1 MKSWKM
7 PKLGFLT
14 EGKLAL
20 DRFLSSEAKKGNL
33 PARFIQSFRTQ
44 HTTRCVCG
52 LGAFAVLLV
61 GLSAFHIGFVYDTSI
76 NGQSVGYV
84 TTTSELQQA
93 MTAAETYASDVLSE
107 HYTFTK
113 SVTTSASIARTD
125 DCLSS
130 DDLTSAITEQIDEI
144 ENLAVLSIDGVEVC
158 GLENAEDVQ
167 NVLDEIKN
175 SYQSKLPEQSGAQ
188 ASFQQNVT
196 IRYKDTSANRSMS
209 AEDLRHLLTPGDCV
223 STYTV
228 PENATTDQ
236 VLSDTGA
243 TLEAL
248 TYLNPTVDFETQT
261 EDADASADPETQT
274 AENAID
280 TTAAAANTTATASAQ
295 NTTAAEGQETEDNGK
310 TKLTGSMVLS
320 VPNLSSS
327 ILTVQTTDVEHRTE
341 EIPYETVTKENDQLP
356 VGTQNIVQIGVAG
369 SRDITEQVVY
379 VNGIRQSSTELENTV
394 SKEPVQE
401 IIEVGTKPVLT
412 ADSAASYAYNG
423 TSTITGTGTMIRPF
437 AAGRVTSNYGYRGS
451 EFHTGVDF
459 AGAAGSNVV
468 AADSGTVIWAG
479 PKGNY
484 GNCVMISHGNGL
496 VTLYA
501 HNSELEVSAGDAV
514 SQGTVIAKVGSTGRS
529 TGPHCHFEVRLYGQI
544 QNPWSYIQ

>member
-20 DRFLSSEAKKGNL
+20 DRFLSSEAKKGKL

-61 GLSAFHIGFVYDTSI
+61 GLSAFHVGFVYDTSI
-76 NGQSVGYV
+76 NGESVGYV
-84 TTTSELQQA
+84 TTTSELRQA

-113 SVTTSASIARTD
+113 PVTTSASIARTD
-125 DCLSS
+125 ECLSS

-167 NVLDEIKN
+167 TVLDEIKN

-188 ASFQQNVT
+188 AAFQQNVT

-243 TLEAL
+243 TLETL

-261 EDADASADPETQT
+261 EEAQASAASGTETT
-274 AENAID
+274 ETNAVGT
-280 TTAAAANTTATASAQ
+280 TTAAVANTTAASAENQ
-295 NTTAAEGQETEDNGK
+295 EKAEDGK
-310 TKLTGSMVLS
+310 TKLTGGMVLS
-320 VPNLSSS
+320 VPNLSNS

-356 VGTQNIVQIGVAG
+356 VGTQNIVQIGAVG

-412 ADSAASYAYNG
+412 AASTASYAYNG
-423 TSTITGTGTMIRPF
+423 VGTVAGTGTMIRPF